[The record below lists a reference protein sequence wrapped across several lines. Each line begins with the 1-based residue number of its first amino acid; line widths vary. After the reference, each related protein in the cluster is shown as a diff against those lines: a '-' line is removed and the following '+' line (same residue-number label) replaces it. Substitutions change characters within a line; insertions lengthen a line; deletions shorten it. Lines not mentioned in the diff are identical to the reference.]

1 MPKGYQKSRTSVHFM
16 HYHFVWCPKYRRA
29 ILVNDVKKRLTDLI
43 NEKADELGCT
53 IINLSINPDHVHLF
67 IQALPTQAPNKIIG
81 MIKGYTSKILREEFP
96 HLKSKLPSLWTRSY
110 FVSTYGHVS
119 TEIIEKYIENQKGV

>member
-1 MPKGYQKSRTSVHFM
+1 M

-67 IQALPTQAPNKIIG
+67 IQASPTQAPNKIIG

-110 FVSTYGHVS
+110 FVSTYGQVS
-119 TEIIEKYIENQKGV
+119 TETIEKYIENQKGV